1 MYLNAYHFR
10 WFKQGWTRL
19 ILSCRIE
26 MLTFSHLWVYALRP
40 HIFPSKIQR
49 KYHHYLLPLHPG
61 HGRPGCSVL
70 ISVLRFRI
78 HTSPMLFLM
87 IFSPNTKLWDTL
99 SKGWRHV
106 PLREIS
112 HYPDTTWSCASG
124 HYIFL
129 EIPPIVFVYMAFYRQ
144 AHENSTQTEPA
155 GHVPGLNE
163 KPYCAFSTLLSLKW

>member
-10 WFKQGWTRL
+10 WLKQGWTRL
-19 ILSCRIE
+19 ILTCRIE

-78 HTSPMLFLM
+78 HTSPMLFLI
-87 IFSPNTKLWDTL
+87 IFFPKHQAMRYLKQGVKACATKGDI
-99 SKGWRHV
+99 
-106 PLREIS
+106 PL
-112 HYPDTTWSCASG
+112 P
-124 HYIFL
+124 
-129 EIPPIVFVYMAFYRQ
+129 
-144 AHENSTQTEPA
+144 
-155 GHVPGLNE
+155 
-163 KPYCAFSTLLSLKW
+163 